1 MRRTTFLSLGLAA
14 VLALAGCSSTTVHVD
29 YDRNVNPRDYKT
41 FGWAESPTGD
51 DLGEVDPLLH
61 KRIVNYIESKLKQG
75 GLVKDQES
83 PDLYVTYYVATRD
96 ELSLNTT
103 TLGYGYGPGW
113 AWDPYWYGAW
123 GYGPATT
130 SVNVTTYTKG
140 TLVID
145 IWDAKKKQLIWRG
158 TLEGTV
164 PENPEK
170 LSQMIFDGIDK
181 IVARWEKMQKDLG
194 RK

>member
-1 MRRTTFLSLGLAA
+1 MRNKTFITLGLAA
-14 VLALAGCSSTTVHVD
+14 LLVMAGCSSTTVHVD
-29 YDRNVNPRDYKT
+29 YDRNVNPRNYKT
-41 FGWAESPTGD
+41 FGWAEAPTGD
-51 DLGEVDPLLH
+51 DLSEANPLLH
-61 KRIVNYIESKLKQG
+61 KRIVSYIQAKLEAS
-75 GLVKDQES
+75 GLTYDQKN
-83 PDLYVTYYVATRD
+83 PDLWVTYYVATRE
-96 ELSLNTT
+96 ELSLSTT

-130 SVNVTTYTKG
+130 SVNVTTYTQG

-145 IWDAKKKQLIWRG
+145 IWDAKKKQLVWRG

-170 LSQMIFDGIDK
+170 VPRMIFDGIDK
-181 IVARWEKMQKDLG
+181 IVAKWQKMKKELG
-194 RK
+194 R